1 MPPPSHP
8 LPAQSAPIQSAPI
21 QSAPTQSAIKGIIY
35 MTVGTMVL
43 TTHDAIS
50 KLLLDWLHVGEIIAW
65 RGLLS
70 IPIVLLLVRL
80 EGDTWRSLKSAAPWQ
95 TFLRG
100 FFGLMT
106 SFLVILSF
114 KVMPLAD
121 ALAIIFS
128 SPLMVTAL
136 SAIFLKEQVG
146 WRRWTAT
153 TAGFAGAIMIVGPSF
168 DAVGLW
174 ALAPIGAALASALRD
189 IISRRLGSRDTGPS
203 ILFWTMIVS
212 LIGGFTALPFL
223 GISMPG
229 STVWGLLLVTALLI
243 TLAYRLNIAA
253 FTVASGAIVAPLRY
267 LSLVWA
273 AILGY
278 VLWEDIPDIQAIAG
292 AVIIIAAG
300 LYIWRREAMLER
312 QQEKNT
318 A

>member
-1 MPPPSHP
+1 MSPPSNPPP
-8 LPAQSAPIQSAPI
+8 LQSAIP
-21 QSAPTQSAIKGIIY
+21 QSAIKGIVY

-50 KLLLDWLHVGEIIAW
+50 KLLLDWLNVGEIIAW

-80 EGDTWRSLKSAAPWQ
+80 EGDTWRSLKSSAPWQ

-136 SAIFLKEQVG
+136 SAIFLKETVG

-153 TAGFAGAIMIVGPSF
+153 TAGFAGAVMIVGPSF

-189 IISRRLGSRDTGPS
+189 IISRRLGSHDSGPS

-212 LIGGFTALPFL
+212 MAGGFVSLPFL
-223 GISMPG
+223 EISSP
-229 STVWGLLLVTALLI
+229 SPAVWGLLGATALMI

-278 VLWEDIPDIQAIAG
+278 VLWQDVPDLQAVAG
-292 AVIIIAAG
+292 ALIIIAAG

-312 QQEKNT
+312 GHGKHRCGN
-318 A
+318 

>member
-1 MPPPSHP
+1 MPPPSNP
-8 LPAQSAPIQSAPI
+8 TPPQSAIP
-21 QSAPTQSAIKGIIY
+21 QSAIKGILY

-100 FFGLMT
+100 LFGLIT

-136 SAIFLKEQVG
+136 SAIFLKEHVG

-153 TAGFAGAIMIVGPSF
+153 SAGFAGAVLIVGPSF

-189 IISRRLGSRDTGPS
+189 IISRRLGSRDSGPS

-212 LIGGFTALPFL
+212 MVGGLISLPFL
-223 GISMPG
+223 GTSMP
-229 STVWGLLLVTALLI
+229 SPAVWGLLLTTALLI

-253 FTVASGAIVAPLRY
+253 FTIASGAIVAPLRY

-278 VLWEDIPDIQAIAG
+278 ALWQDVPDLRAVAG
-292 AVIIIAAG
+292 TVIIIAAG

-312 QQEKNT
+312 GPAAARKIRQGKGN
-318 A
+318 

>member
-1 MPPPSHP
+1 
-8 LPAQSAPIQSAPI
+8 
-21 QSAPTQSAIKGIIY
+21 
-35 MTVGTMVL
+35 MTIGTMIL

-70 IPIVLLLVRL
+70 IPIVLLMLRL
-80 EGDTWRSLKSAAPWQ
+80 EGDRWQSLRSSSPWQ

-100 FFGLMT
+100 FFGLTT

-128 SPLMVTAL
+128 SPLIVTAL
-136 SAIFLKEQVG
+136 SAVFLGEPVG
-146 WRRWTAT
+146 WRRWSAT
-153 TAGFAGAIMIVGPSF
+153 TAGFGGALLIVGPSF
-168 DAVGLW
+168 DSVGLW

-189 IISRRLGSRDTGPS
+189 IISRRLGARDTGPS

-212 LIGGFTALPFL
+212 MAGGMTTLPFL
-223 GISMPG
+223 GISAPDPA
-229 STVWGLLLVTALLI
+229 VWGLIAATALLI
-243 TLAYRLNIAA
+243 ALAYRLNIAA

-273 AILGY
+273 AVLGY
-278 VLWEDIPDIQAIAG
+278 AIWDDVPDPQAIAG
-292 AVIIIAAG
+292 ATVIIAAG
-300 LYIWRREAMLER
+300 LYIWRREAALEKQR
-312 QQEKNT
+312 PT
-318 A
+318 G

>member
-1 MPPPSHP
+1 
-8 LPAQSAPIQSAPI
+8 
-21 QSAPTQSAIKGIIY
+21 

-80 EGDTWRSLKSAAPWQ
+80 EGDTWRSLKSSAPWQ

-114 KVMPLAD
+114 KMMPLAD
-121 ALAIIFS
+121 ALAIVFS

-136 SAIFLKEQVG
+136 SAILLKEPVG

-153 TAGFAGAIMIVGPSF
+153 IAGFVGAVLIVGPSF

-174 ALAPIGAALASALRD
+174 ALAPIGAALSSALRD
-189 IISRRLGSRDTGPS
+189 IISRRLGSRDSGPS

-212 LIGGFTALPFL
+212 MAGGFTALPFL

-229 STVWGLLLVTALLI
+229 PTVWGLLIATALLI
-243 TLAYRLNIAA
+243 TLAYRLGIAA
-253 FTVASGAIVAPLRY
+253 FTIASGAIVGPLRY

-278 VLWEDIPDIQAIAG
+278 VLWQDVPDLQAVAG

-312 QQEKNT
+312 LQEKEHE
-318 A
+318 